1 MQQLRAV
8 LACLLVVCSNAFTFS
23 ALQTPSTKWIQHG
36 SAVSRITVSRTM
48 SQEPSEGSEPTG
60 VVADEEE
67 DGEPVDEATRIMLAK
82 MKKVKELKS
91 QEVFIKRST
100 GKHQCT
106 TCDWEYDEVK
116 GDAFMI
122 GGLVQPGTAFAELPS
137 NWRCP
142 TCRTSKDNFK
152 EITEEIPGFEVN
164 QGYGFGGNS
173 MTGGEKS
180 GLIFGGLFVF
190 FVLFI
195 GGYGLS

>member
-1 MQQLRAV
+1 MQQLT
-8 LACLLVVCSNAFTFS
+8 LTLTCLLAVCNNAFTFS

-36 SAVSRITVSRTM
+36 NAISRITVSRAM
-48 SQEPSEGSEPTG
+48 SEEPSEGSETAG
-60 VVADEEE
+60 VVADGE
-67 DGEPVDEATRIMLAK
+67 DDEPVDEATRIMLAK

-106 TCDWEYDEVK
+106 TCDWEFDEIK
-116 GDAFMI
+116 GDAYMI
-122 GGLVQPGTAFAELPS
+122 GGMIQPGTAFAELPS

-142 TCRTSKDNFK
+142 ACRTSKDNFK
-152 EITEEIPGFEVN
+152 ELTEEIPGFEVN

-180 GLIFGGLFVF
+180 GAIFGGLFVF

>member
-1 MQQLRAV
+1 MQQLSIV
-8 LACLLVVCSNAFTFS
+8 LTCLLALCSDGFTFNS
-23 ALQTPSTKWIQHG
+23 LQTPSTRGTQYGNTASRII
-36 SAVSRITVSRTM
+36 VSRM
-48 SQEPSEGSEPTG
+48 SQEPSEGSESAG
-60 VVADEEE
+60 VVADGEE
-67 DGEPVDEATRIMLAK
+67 DDEPVDEATRIMLEK

-106 TCDWEYDEVK
+106 TCDWEFDEVK
-116 GDAFMI
+116 GDAYMI
-122 GGLVQPGTAFAELPS
+122 GGLIKPGTTFTELPS

-142 TCRTSKDNFK
+142 ACRASKDNFK

-180 GLIFGGLFVF
+180 GAIFGGLFVF

>member
-1 MQQLRAV
+1 MRQLSIV
-8 LACLLVVCSNAFTFS
+8 LACLIVTYGNGFTFN
-23 ALQTPSTKWIQHG
+23 AINKPYTQIVQKG
-36 SAVSRITVSRTM
+36 NGVSRVTVSRM
-48 SQEPSEGSEPTG
+48 SQDTTEDSVANDAVEDDEPM
-60 VVADEEE
+60 
-67 DGEPVDEATRIMLAK
+67 DEATRIMRAK
-82 MKKVKELKS
+82 MKKVQQLKS
-91 QEVFIKRST
+91 QEVFIQKST

-106 TCDWEYDEVK
+106 TCDWEFDETK
-116 GDAFMI
+116 GDAYMI
-122 GGLVQPGTAFAELPS
+122 GGMVQPGTAFVELPS

-142 TCRTSKDNFK
+142 TCRASKDNFN

-180 GLIFGGLFVF
+180 GAIFGALFFF

>member
-1 MQQLRAV
+1 MQQLSIV
-8 LACLLVVCSNAFTFS
+8 LACLIVTFGNGFTFN
-23 ALQTPSTKWIQHG
+23 ALNRPFTQIVLQG
-36 SAVSRITVSRTM
+36 NVASRVTVSRMGQTA
-48 SQEPSEGSEPTG
+48 EDG
-60 VVADEEE
+60 VKTDAVADE
-67 DGEPVDEATRIMLAK
+67 DDEPMDEATRIQRAK
-82 MKKVKELKS
+82 MKKVQELKA
-91 QEVFIKRST
+91 QEVFIQKST

-106 TCDWEYDEVK
+106 TCDWEFDESK
-116 GDAFMI
+116 GDAYMI
-122 GGLVQPGTAFAELPS
+122 GGMVQPDTPFADLPS

-142 TCRTSKDNFK
+142 TCRASKDNFK

-180 GLIFGGLFVF
+180 GVIFGGLFFF